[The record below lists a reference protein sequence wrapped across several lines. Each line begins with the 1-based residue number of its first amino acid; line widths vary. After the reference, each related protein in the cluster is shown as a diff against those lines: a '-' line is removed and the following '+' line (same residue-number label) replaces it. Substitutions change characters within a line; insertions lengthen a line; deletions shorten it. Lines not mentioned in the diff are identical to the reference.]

1 MKTGGTTMEQSF
13 IDLLASDFKR
23 QYAESLKCKASDADI
38 YDSKELIKKAIK
50 NISKKKYSK
59 AMACMSYLEK
69 QINVPSD
76 IRLSEIVLSANVI
89 TSIANGNTCSVESSA
104 KQIPW
109 LSDRIQKYR
118 DICDRSTPEN
128 RKDTSQKYKYIT
140 NKAHSQFDNERYQ
153 VAKLNYETAL
163 KFCQNNSEY
172 RTCFEYMSDS
182 NKTNRKIIEWFYLFD
197 GYQDD
202 YDYLAEKWCDSENDI
217 AVIAYEKNV
226 EAVTY
231 NSKLLSFTDKYG
243 MNLFLYSI
251 LYDSPSITALY
262 SDAQIKELIKSR
274 NILGHDYKCLAAL
287 QGFQRKDGYFNKIL
301 SQYDES
307 FKYEQMRQQKP
318 PANNETMKELK
329 NIGIGILH
337 FVADVL
343 NENAKMNKPNYDS
356 SLMDEIVNG
365 LGSKKDS
372 YNTDNRPVDR
382 LINYVSKSFN
392 DSIKA
397 ISKTY
402 LQERSRE
409 AEELFMIYK
418 RGNYIA
424 R

>member
-1 MKTGGTTMEQSF
+1 MEQYF
-13 IDLLASDFKR
+13 VDLLASDVKR
-23 QYAESLKCKASDADI
+23 HYVEILNNRNLTTNI
-38 YDSKELIKKAIK
+38 YDCPALVNNTLININKK
-50 NISKKKYSK
+50 NYSK
-59 AMACMSYLEK
+59 AMACLDSLK
-69 QINVPSD
+69 KRIND
-76 IRLSEIVLSANVI
+76 IDMPEFKEITLL
-89 TSIANGNTCSVESSA
+89 TSIITNIAVGNYDSISES

-109 LSDRIQKYR
+109 LYSRIQRYQ
-118 DICDRSTPEN
+118 DICDRSTEEN
-128 RKDTSQKYKYIT
+128 LEICSQKYNYIIQT
-140 NKAHSQFDNERYQ
+140 ARRQMDNERYQ
-153 VAKLNYETAL
+153 VAESNFETAL
-163 KFCQNNSEY
+163 KFCQKNSEY
-172 RTCFEYMSDS
+172 RKCFEYMSAS

-202 YDYLAEKWCDSENDI
+202 YKHIAEKCCDSENDI
-217 AVIAYEKNV
+217 SVIAYEKNV
-226 EAVTY
+226 EAVTR
-231 NSKLLSFTDKYG
+231 NPKLLSVTDEYG

-251 LYDSPSITALY
+251 LYDSPSIAALY
-262 SDAQIKELIKSR
+262 SEAQIKELIKSR

-343 NENAKMNKPNYDS
+343 NENAKMNNPNYDS
-356 SLMDEIVNG
+356 SLMDEIVND
-365 LGSKKDS
+365 LGSKKDN
-372 YNTDNRPVDR
+372 YNMDNRPVDR

-418 RGNYIA
+418 RGNHIA